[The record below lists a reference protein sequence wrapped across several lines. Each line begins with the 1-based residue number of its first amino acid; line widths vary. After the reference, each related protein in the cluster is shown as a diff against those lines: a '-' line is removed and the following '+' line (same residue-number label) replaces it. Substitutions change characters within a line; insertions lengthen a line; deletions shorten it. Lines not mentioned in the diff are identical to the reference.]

1 MGTLGTS
8 FGSAAGDYVAGRP
21 GYLPDA
27 VAWLLADVT
36 GAIADVGA
44 GTGKLTAEIA
54 SQGHPVT
61 AVDPDPLMLEALR
74 ATVPGVDII
83 AGQAESLPF
92 AATSL
97 GAVTFGQAWHWVDVP
112 TASAEVGRVLRPG
125 GVLGLIWNIRDES
138 VDWVAA
144 HGAAMGASKA
154 EAMVSGRDVVV
165 NAPFGELAEHQ
176 WRWEYPITP
185 EGIRAMVRSRSY
197 YIAGDDRARAR
208 TDAEVDEVLAE
219 FGGTGTLLMPYVT
232 HAYRATAP

>member
-36 GAIADVGA
+36 GPVADVGA

-54 SQGHPVT
+54 SQGHDVT
-61 AVDPDPLMLEALR
+61 AVDPDPSMLEALR
-74 ATVPGVDII
+74 ATVPGVDTH

-92 AATSL
+92 ADGSL
-97 GAVTFGQAWHWVDVP
+97 GAVTFAQAWHWVDVP

-138 VDWVAA
+138 VTWVAEL
-144 HGAAMGASKA
+144 GAAMGASKA
-154 EAMVSGRDVVV
+154 EAMVSGQDVVV
-165 NAPFGELAEHQ
+165 DAPFGELVERQ
-176 WRWEYPITP
+176 WRWENPVTLD
-185 EGIRAMVRSRSY
+185 GIRAMVRSRSY
-197 YIAGDDRARAR
+197 YIAGDEQARAQI
-208 TDAEVDEVLAE
+208 DAAVGEVLA
-219 FGGTGTLLMPYVT
+219 GLGPTGTLPMPYVT